1 MAHVINFEWRF
12 KKEWMN
18 ERNDSKSFRISW
30 IKKIE
35 QSELS
40 QTAKC
45 VRAYQMLSTKMK
57 APELPTSKNYDA
69 SAHRITEKTARQK
82 DGERSYNLFLLVL
95 CYCSIDCSW
104 TEARLFT
111 GTCKPW
117 LAFLHSD
124 LLADLLTLH
133 TRVGSLMSAEQ
144 MLLTIPRYSFKHRGV
159 CYFAVAPPNLWHKLL
174 LHLFLKTILKDY
186 FYSLTF
192 KADFWSFFLFML
204 FSFLKFSCFYVIL
217 HFYLYSTSNPE
228 HLLNKDV
235 KLNCTHRSCHS
246 YLYYYYIKCILYCL
260 NTCQYILYI
269 WL

>member
-1 MAHVINFEWRF
+1 
-12 KKEWMN
+12 
-18 ERNDSKSFRISW
+18 
-30 IKKIE
+30 
-35 QSELS
+35 
-40 QTAKC
+40 
-45 VRAYQMLSTKMK
+45 MLSTKMK

-104 TEARLFT
+104 SMLRL
-111 GTCKPW
+111 GSLP
-117 LAFLHSD
+117 AHANHSD

-192 KADFWSFFLFML
+192 KADF
-204 FSFLKFSCFYVIL
+204 
-217 HFYLYSTSNPE
+217 
-228 HLLNKDV
+228 
-235 KLNCTHRSCHS
+235 
-246 YLYYYYIKCILYCL
+246 
-260 NTCQYILYI
+260 
-269 WL
+269 

>member
-1 MAHVINFEWRF
+1 MNKKNWTERIVTDSKVRSCIPNVVNKDEGSQVTYF
-12 KKEWMN
+12 KKLWCVCSPHHRENGKTKRW
-18 ERNDSKSFRISW
+18 RKKLQFIS
-30 IKKIE
+30 
-35 QSELS
+35 S
-40 QTAKC
+40 C
-45 VRAYQMLSTKMK
+45 VV
-57 APELPTSKNYDA
+57 
-69 SAHRITEKTARQK
+69 
-82 DGERSYNLFLLVL
+82 LLLDWLQLVHA
-95 CYCSIDCSW
+95 
-104 TEARLFT
+104 EARLFT

-204 FSFLKFSCFYVIL
+204 FSFFNFSCFYVIL